1 MEKKTKHRILG
12 ILVVVGLVI
21 VSLPLFQGSGHESG
35 ATLVNAPAFP
45 DQSVQVEATTPPVD
59 TKSPASAAVQTSPI
73 PIHDPS
79 ADTGIN
85 QLPDDTIAP
94 NATLPASPA
103 QAPSM
108 GQPDSGIAVPNPDSG
123 SGADDNS
130 SDDDSEPSTND
141 GATDN
146 SESVPSKNAQHISD
160 LAPVVP
166 QALTQDVS
174 AQTADKIVSPTTE
187 MIVTAPKV
195 KKAALTTKKP
205 LIAKSIMRSA
215 AIKPASNDI
224 NGLIKLKQSVW
235 VIQLGS
241 FKSKTNALRL
251 VNQLRLKGYHAFIQQ
266 VDARTR
272 VFVGPEGKQQIA
284 RMVAS
289 QLEEE
294 MHISGMVV
302 SYKPLAL

>member
-1 MEKKTKHRILG
+1 MERKTKHRILG

-94 NATLPASPA
+94 NATMPASPA

-108 GQPDSGIAVPNPDSG
+108 GQPDSGLAAPNPDNG

-146 SESVPSKNAQHISD
+146 SGSVPSKNAQHISD
-160 LAPVVP
+160 R
-166 QALTQDVS
+166 
-174 AQTADKIVSPTTE
+174 VSPTTE
-187 MIVTAPKV
+187 TIVAAPKV
-195 KKAALTTKKP
+195 KKAALITKKP

-224 NGLIKLKQSVW
+224 NGLIKLKLSVW